1 MQQVFDANGKR
12 KESSSGR
19 VALSAPRLFRWE
31 YVKPYPQ
38 LIVADGKKVWVYDPD
53 LEQVTVRAQ
62 GVEEQN
68 SPLAA
73 LIDPSRL
80 DRDFTVEEGGQADGL
95 EWLVLKPKQ
104 ADNASFETARLGFD
118 ATGLARMEVV
128 DALGQRTEIA
138 FSTEDAPTSTRPFTS
153 AAEGVD
159 VVGDADRA
167 LHPHSSPFNV
177 SESLETDANAAHAGG
192 RKNADGYTDRVPFS
206 KRGGV
211 CGERAC
217 DLRGKWG
224 MRIAAGDGFD
234 AGLAAGRP
242 VSDLLQG
249 AHGPGDARRRPRTD
263 HRRRRPR

>member
-1 MQQVFDANGKR
+1 MIRNFRWLVLAAALFAGTALAGPRDTLDSFTRGLKGLDGQFVQQVFDANGKR

-80 DRDFTVEEGGQADGL
+80 DRDFTVEEGGSADGL

-138 FSTEDAPTSTRPFTS
+138 FSAWKKNPAFDKGTFTYTPPK
-153 AAEGVD
+153 GID
-159 VVGDADRA
+159 VVG
-167 LHPHSSPFNV
+167 
-177 SESLETDANAAHAGG
+177 EG
-192 RKNADGYTDRVPFS
+192 
-206 KRGGV
+206 
-211 CGERAC
+211 
-217 DLRGKWG
+217 
-224 MRIAAGDGFD
+224 
-234 AGLAAGRP
+234 
-242 VSDLLQG
+242 
-249 AHGPGDARRRPRTD
+249 
-263 HRRRRPR
+263 